1 MGNSRSQYELH
12 PLCTLF
18 PRMSGDDFAAL
29 CADIKANGLRQPI
42 VLHDGLILDG
52 GNRYRACIEAGVKPK
67 FAKHDGSNL
76 VQFVLSANLHR
87 RHMTPGQQA
96 AIVASAQD
104 WAKAQPHGG
113 DRRSDQAATLPLE
126 TVADRAA
133 QSGASDRTQRMADK
147 VVKADPDLGRQ
158 VAHGEVSLPAAVAK
172 VENKPKPVR
181 PEPEDKLRARIA
193 ELESEVADLREHNE
207 ILKQQAVE
215 VQADNESMARVFE
228 SDEKLVTALAEA
240 KRYREMNRLLEE
252 RVRGMQGEMN
262 AAIRSAKGY
271 KAKLDKM
278 ERAAA

>member
-1 MGNSRSQYELH
+1 
-12 PLCTLF
+12 
-18 PRMSGDDFAAL
+18 MSGDDFAAL

-52 GNRYRACIEAGVKPK
+52 GNRYRACIEAGVKPR
-67 FAKHDGSNL
+67 FVKHDGSNL
-76 VQFVLSANLHR
+76 VSFVLSANMHR

-104 WAKAQPHGG
+104 WAKAQPRGG
-113 DRRSDQAATLPLE
+113 DRRSNQSATLHLE

-133 QSGASDRTQRMADK
+133 ESGASIRTQKMADK
-147 VVKADPDLGRQ
+147 VVKADPELGRQ
-158 VAHGEVSLPAAVAK
+158 VAQGEVSLPAAVAK
-172 VENKPKPVR
+172 VENKPKPAR
-181 PEPEDKLRARIA
+181 TEPEDKLRARIA
-193 ELESEVADLREHNE
+193 ELESEVEDLREHNE

-228 SDEKLVTALAEA
+228 ADEKLVTALAEA